1 MLMRRPVIIAA
12 AAAAASSFL
21 LLMITVDGQATTL
34 PSPPAAI
41 GNCKP
46 RERDALLAFKEG
58 IINDP
63 AGLLS
68 SWRRGQLQDCCRW
81 RGVRC
86 SNLTGHVVKLRLRN
100 DHADVG
106 TALVGEI
113 GHSLISLEHLKYLDL
128 SMNNLAGSTGQV
140 PEFLGSFRS
149 MRYLNL
155 SGIMFT
161 GMVPPQLGNLSNLRY
176 LDLSGVRLS
185 GMVSFLYISDASWLA
200 HLSNLQHL
208 NLNGVNL
215 STILDWPHALNMI
228 PSLKFLSLSSCSL
241 QTANQSLPQLNLN
254 ELEMLDLSNN
264 DFNHPAESSWIWN
277 LTSLKYLDLSS
288 TSLYGDIP
296 QALGNML
303 SLQVLDF
310 SFDDH
315 KDSMGMS
322 MSKNGNMGTMKAN
335 LKNLC
340 NLEVLDLD
348 CRLEFGNITDIFQ
361 SLPEC
366 SPNKLKEV
374 HLAGNNLT
382 GMLPNWIGRL
392 TSLVTLDLFNNS
404 ITGQVPSEIGML
416 TNLRNLYLHFNNMNG
431 TITEKH
437 FAHLTSLKSIYL
449 CYNNLKIVMDPQWL
463 PPFKLEKAYFAS
475 IRMGPSFPRW
485 LQSQVDIVALA
496 MNDAGI
502 NDTFPDWFST
512 TFSKAKLLE
521 IPGNRISGG
530 LPTNMENMSLEK
542 LYLKSNQIAS
552 LIPRMPRNL
561 TILDLSNNSL
571 SGPLPLNI
579 GSTNLAELNLL
590 SNRITGNVPQSICE
604 LQNLHGLDLSNNLLH
619 GEFPQCSGMSMMS
632 FFRLSNNTFSGN
644 FPSFLQ
650 GWTELSFLDLSWN
663 KFSGNLPTWIGNFSK
678 LEILRLKHNMFS
690 GNIPASITKLGNLS
704 HLDLASNSISG
715 PLPQY
720 LVNLTGMV
728 PKQYYTNE
736 HEERLSG
743 CDYKSL
749 VTMKGLELEYD
760 EENVTVVTIDLSSNL
775 LTGVIPE
782 DITYLHGLINL
793 NLSRNYL
800 SGKIPYWIGHMKS
813 LESLDLSKNKLYGEI
828 PQSLSDLSSLS
839 FLNLSYN
846 NLMGRIPSGTQL
858 GTLYD
863 QNQHLY
869 DGNDGLCGPP
879 LQKSCYKSD
888 ASEQDHLMRSKQGFD
903 IGPFSIGVVM
913 GIMAG
918 LWIVFY
924 ALLFMKSWRLLTS
937 ISWTRCM
944 MRFELPNIEKKLL
957 LFLVS
962 VRACLV
968 SARDIC
974 GTEHVW
980 HATEHYDQWLGER
993 SFTRYVCCTIAND
1006 RNAATSAILHALAVS
1021 SATARI
1027 GDGTEAF
1034 SATKLS
1040 TSTGMFLQQNNIGEQ
1055 MQYTQAQCGLQE
1067 VPLSTTMDI
1076 TAQTGHP
1083 GQCYLKD
1090 EIYDMIKRLKDQYF
1104 TELTDLYNKGALHF
1118 LEIEKDSIQPSLWGK
1133 IPKYERQII
1142 YAISSQRK
1150 KPVNT
1155 QEQQFRQSSRKI
1167 TNNIPQQQQDS
1178 PGSGDWQEDLYQMR
1192 NFTVIEYLEVPKF
1205 DTNFWYLEVR
1215 KVRNLKDQYFTELS
1229 YLYNKISMKLE
1240 YVDSQ
1245 MASQTLTEHY
1255 GKMKDFKINKGDIL
1269 PALREKIPEY
1279 ERQIISILNSQ
1290 RKEPVQTQ
1298 GH

>member
-1 MLMRRPVIIAA
+1 MLMRHPTI

-21 LLMITVDGQATTL
+21 LLMIAADGQAAT
-34 PSPPAAI
+34 PPPPAAI
-41 GNCKP
+41 GNYCEP

-58 IINDP
+58 VTDDP
-63 AGLLS
+63 AGLHA
-68 SWRRGQLQDCCRW
+68 SWRRGGGQLQEDCCQW

-100 DHADVG
+100 DHAG
-106 TALVGEI
+106 TALAGEI
-113 GHSLISLEHLKYLDL
+113 GQSLISLEHLRYLDL
-128 SMNNLAGSTGQV
+128 SMNNLAGSTGHV
-140 PEFLGSFRS
+140 PEFLGSFKS
-149 MRYLNL
+149 LRYLNL
-155 SGIMFT
+155 SGIVFS

-176 LDLSGVRLS
+176 LDLSGIRLS
-185 GMVSFLYISDASWLA
+185 GMVSFLYINDGSWLG
-200 HLSNLQHL
+200 HLSNLQYL
-208 NLNGVNL
+208 NLDGVNL
-215 STILDWPHALNMI
+215 STVVDWSHVLNMI
-228 PSLKFLSLSSCSL
+228 PSLKIVSLSSCSL
-241 QTANQSLPQLNLN
+241 QSANQSLPELSFK
-254 ELEMLDLSNN
+254 ELEKLDLSNN

-277 LTSLKYLDLSS
+277 LTSLKYLNLSS

-296 QALGNML
+296 RALGNML

-315 KDSMGMS
+315 KDSMRMS
-322 MSKNGNMGTMKAN
+322 VSKNGNMGTMKAN

-348 CRLEFGNITDIFQ
+348 CRLEYGNITDIFQ
-361 SLPEC
+361 SLPQC
-366 SPNKLKEV
+366 SPSKLKEV
-374 HLAGNNLT
+374 HLAGNTLT

-404 ITGQVPSEIGML
+404 ITGQVPSEIGMQ

-449 CYNNLKIVMDPQWL
+449 CYNHLNIVMDPQWL
-463 PPFKLEKAYFAS
+463 PPFKLEKSYFAS
-475 IRMGPSFPRW
+475 ITMGPSFSRW

-521 IPGNRISGG
+521 FPGNQISGG

-542 LYLKSNQIAS
+542 LYLKSNQIAG

-579 GSTNLAELNLL
+579 GSPKLAELNLL

-632 FFRLSNNTFSGN
+632 FFRLSNNSFSGN

-720 LVNLTGMV
+720 LANLTGMV

-782 DITYLHGLINL
+782 DITYLHRLINL
-793 NLSRNYL
+793 NLSSNYL
-800 SGKIPYWIGHMKS
+800 SGKIPYSIRDMQS
-813 LESLDLSKNKLYGEI
+813 LESLDLSKNMLYGEI

-846 NLMGRIPSGTQL
+846 NLMGRIPLGTQL

-863 QNQHLY
+863 QNHHLY

-879 LQKSCYKSD
+879 LPKSCYKSD
-888 ASEQDHLMRSKQGFD
+888 ASEQGHLMRSKQGFD
-903 IGPFSIGVVM
+903 IGPFSIGVAM
-913 GIMAG
+913 GFMAG

-924 ALLFMKSWRLLTS
+924 ALLFMKTWRVAYFCLLDKVYDES
-937 ISWTRCM
+937 SVLNVV
-944 MRFELPNIEKKLL
+944 EQLQYLKKNEN
-957 LFLVS
+957 
-962 VRACLV
+962 RACR
-968 SARDIC
+968 A
-974 GTEHVW
+974 GTEV
-980 HATEHYDQWLGER
+980 LR
-993 SFTRYVCCTIAND
+993 CK
-1006 RNAATSAILHALAVS
+1006 LHQL
-1021 SATARI
+1021 
-1027 GDGTEAF
+1027 
-1034 SATKLS
+1034 
-1040 TSTGMFLQQNNIGEQ
+1040 
-1055 MQYTQAQCGLQE
+1055 
-1067 VPLSTTMDI
+1067 
-1076 TAQTGHP
+1076 
-1083 GQCYLKD
+1083 
-1090 EIYDMIKRLKDQYF
+1090 
-1104 TELTDLYNKGALHF
+1104 
-1118 LEIEKDSIQPSLWGK
+1118 
-1133 IPKYERQII
+1133 
-1142 YAISSQRK
+1142 
-1150 KPVNT
+1150 
-1155 QEQQFRQSSRKI
+1155 
-1167 TNNIPQQQQDS
+1167 
-1178 PGSGDWQEDLYQMR
+1178 
-1192 NFTVIEYLEVPKF
+1192 
-1205 DTNFWYLEVR
+1205 FWAY
-1215 KVRNLKDQYFTELS
+1215 
-1229 YLYNKISMKLE
+1229 
-1240 YVDSQ
+1240 
-1245 MASQTLTEHY
+1245 
-1255 GKMKDFKINKGDIL
+1255 IL
-1269 PALREKIPEY
+1269 P
-1279 ERQIISILNSQ
+1279 
-1290 RKEPVQTQ
+1290 
-1298 GH
+1298 

>member
-1 MLMRRPVIIAA
+1 MLMRHPTIAA
-12 AAAAASSFL
+12 AAAAAASIL
-21 LLMITVDGQATTL
+21 LLMIAADGQAATTTP
-34 PSPPAAI
+34 PSPPPAAI
-41 GNCKP
+41 GNYCKP

-58 IINDP
+58 VTDDP
-63 AGLLS
+63 AGLLA
-68 SWRRGQLQDCCRW
+68 SWRRGGGQLQEDCCQW

-86 SNLTGHVVKLRLRN
+86 SNRTGHVVKLRLRN
-100 DHADVG
+100 DHAG
-106 TALVGEI
+106 TALAGEI
-113 GHSLISLEHLKYLDL
+113 GQSLISLEHLRYLDL
-128 SMNNLAGSTGQV
+128 SMNNLAGSTGHV

-149 MRYLNL
+149 LRYLNL
-155 SGIMFT
+155 SGIVFS

-176 LDLSGVRLS
+176 LDLSRIRLS
-185 GMVSFLYISDASWLA
+185 GMVPFLYINDGSWLA
-200 HLSNLQHL
+200 HLSNLQYL
-208 NLNGVNL
+208 KLDGVNL
-215 STILDWPHALNMI
+215 STVVDWPHVLNMI
-228 PSLKFLSLSSCSL
+228 PSLKIVSLSSCSL
-241 QTANQSLPQLNLN
+241 QSANQSLPELSFK

-277 LTSLKYLDLSS
+277 LTSLKHLNLSS

-322 MSKNGNMGTMKAN
+322 VSKNGKMGTMKAN

-348 CRLEFGNITDIFQ
+348 CRLEYGNIMDIFQ
-361 SLPEC
+361 SLPQC
-366 SPNKLKEV
+366 SPSKLKEV
-374 HLAGNNLT
+374 HLAGNSLT

-416 TNLRNLYLHFNNMNG
+416 TNLRNLYLHFNNMSG

-449 CYNNLKIVMDPQWL
+449 CYNHLKIVMDPQWL

-475 IRMGPSFPRW
+475 ITMGPSFPRW

-521 IPGNRISGG
+521 FPGNQISGG

-542 LYLKSNQIAS
+542 LYLKSNQIAG

-561 TILDLSNNSL
+561 TTLDLSNNSL

-579 GSTNLAELNLL
+579 GSPKLAELNLL

-604 LQNLHGLDLSNNLLH
+604 LQNLHGLDLSNNLLD

-632 FFRLSNNTFSGN
+632 FFRLSNNSFSGN

-720 LVNLTGMV
+720 LANLTGMV

-782 DITYLHGLINL
+782 DITYLHRLINL
-793 NLSRNYL
+793 NLSSNYL
-800 SGKIPYWIGHMKS
+800 SGKIPYSIGNMQS
-813 LESLDLSKNKLYGEI
+813 LESLDLSKNMLYGEI

-846 NLMGRIPSGTQL
+846 NLVGGIPSGTQL

-863 QNQHLY
+863 QNHHLY

-888 ASEQDHLMRSKQGFD
+888 ASEQGHLMRSKQGFD

-913 GIMAG
+913 GFMAG

-924 ALLFMKSWRLLTS
+924 ALLFRKSWRVAYFCLLDKVYDEVCVIAVVGWARLTGRTDPRLLMSHVSWSS
-937 ISWTRCM
+937 IDS
-944 MRFELPNIEKKLL
+944 
-957 LFLVS
+957 
-962 VRACLV
+962 
-968 SARDIC
+968 
-974 GTEHVW
+974 
-980 HATEHYDQWLGER
+980 
-993 SFTRYVCCTIAND
+993 
-1006 RNAATSAILHALAVS
+1006 
-1021 SATARI
+1021 
-1027 GDGTEAF
+1027 
-1034 SATKLS
+1034 
-1040 TSTGMFLQQNNIGEQ
+1040 
-1055 MQYTQAQCGLQE
+1055 
-1067 VPLSTTMDI
+1067 
-1076 TAQTGHP
+1076 
-1083 GQCYLKD
+1083 D
-1090 EIYDMIKRLKDQYF
+1090 E
-1104 TELTDLYNKGALHF
+1104 
-1118 LEIEKDSIQPSLWGK
+1118 S
-1133 IPKYERQII
+1133 YE
-1142 YAISSQRK
+1142 
-1150 KPVNT
+1150 
-1155 QEQQFRQSSRKI
+1155 
-1167 TNNIPQQQQDS
+1167 
-1178 PGSGDWQEDLYQMR
+1178 
-1192 NFTVIEYLEVPKF
+1192 
-1205 DTNFWYLEVR
+1205 
-1215 KVRNLKDQYFTELS
+1215 
-1229 YLYNKISMKLE
+1229 
-1240 YVDSQ
+1240 
-1245 MASQTLTEHY
+1245 
-1255 GKMKDFKINKGDIL
+1255 
-1269 PALREKIPEY
+1269 
-1279 ERQIISILNSQ
+1279 
-1290 RKEPVQTQ
+1290 
-1298 GH
+1298 